1 MGFNMSKQKLKKVLV
16 RLKDINI
23 CESGPH
29 YAEWRVKGVWQKWLS
44 RSELEEILRR
54 HNTSPLRMML
64 RRPLQ
69 IDRKGKSK

>member
-44 RSELEEILRR
+44 RKELEEIIRR
-54 HNTSPLRMML
+54 YKTNPV
-64 RRPLQ
+64 
-69 IDRKGKSK
+69 RKKLHRSI